1 MELVKRI
8 PYLLMLFAL
17 FTLSFKCSTS
27 EESSKIKD
35 SNDNRTENIET
46 LDEYVNLAKEKFN
59 DNYSIQMNSDKSC
72 VLCFTKSL
80 DGNELAPLKYFLYDL
95 NNEKIIFE
103 DAVGPGSV
111 QWIND
116 YQIQVSIIPGI
127 VKGEENSE
135 GNVPGYI
142 YDIKKKKK
150 IVNPIKELNK

>member
-17 FTLSFKCSTS
+17 FTLSFKCSSS

-35 SNDNRTENIET
+35 SNDTKTENIET
-46 LDEYVNLAKEKFN
+46 VDEYVKLAKERFN
-59 DNYSIQMNSDKSC
+59 DNYSIQMNSDKSY

-80 DGNELAPLKYFLYDL
+80 DGKEQAPLKYFLYDL

-116 YQIQVSIIPGI
+116 YQIQVSVIPGI
-127 VKGEENSE
+127 IKGEENFE
-135 GNVPGYI
+135 GNISGYI
-142 YDIKKKKK
+142 YDTKKKKK
-150 IVNPIKELNK
+150 IVNPVKELNK